1 VKALQLAEAAR
12 ESENLAGIVDR
23 YREIVNFDYWRLRA
37 EVERTENA
45 EAARRAIYQANQD
58 FEQARIAESVKL
70 FEEGFA
76 KWRAVFDEFPKLLGE
91 NTITEDL
98 ADHIKTYIRNLEQL
112 ERKLPDDFILRDVLE
127 KEQER
132 LGEPPVDQTEA
143 SEEKLRE
150 LGVPDAGDVQKP

>member
-1 VKALQLAEAAR
+1 
-12 ESENLAGIVDR
+12 
-23 YREIVNFDYWRLRA
+23 
-37 EVERTENA
+37 
-45 EAARRAIYQANQD
+45 
-58 FEQARIAESVKL
+58 
-70 FEEGFA
+70 
-76 KWRAVFDEFPKLLGE
+76 VFDEFPKLLGE